1 MRVIRGVALVA
12 AAAWL
17 MAACGGAEAGYI
29 DLLGYPELKAELGAS
44 VPTGA
49 GVAVM
54 QVEGKDESNNYM
66 PNTTD
71 AEFSGKTIT
80 NATGTSTG
88 TSSHAHQVG
97 LNFYGNSTSI
107 APGITSITVY
117 EKNNWQGTG
126 FLKFGVTPATA
137 PAYSTARFA
146 NHSWASDTGTASV
159 NADILRRVD
168 YLVETDDFLQVVAVN
183 NILEEDDTN
192 KPLLADSYNAI
203 AVGVTSGAHATGTTA
218 VNSTYVAGRTK
229 PDVVAPGESPQ
240 NPSIRTSWA
249 AGMVSASAALLV
261 ETGHT
266 QTGLSN
272 GSYTSPRTGLTIY
285 HAETSEVIKA
295 ALMAG
300 ADRATSNGRGAEI
313 TDYTVD
319 TANGLDS
326 RFGAGQVNVYNSYHV
341 LTGGEHNSAQDGDAT
356 PIGRYGFDYDPA
368 FGGSSGSNSTGSYSF
383 TADFA
388 SLAREIFASLVWN
401 IDISAKGGDP
411 VGTATRYN
419 LDLEL
424 YDVTTGGT
432 LVAYSASTLDNT
444 ENIWFNLLYG
454 HSYRLDV
461 VRGSGQSDFL
471 WDYGLAWRVVP
482 EPPLAGDANLDHVVD
497 ALDYVVVSNN
507 YGTGSTW
514 IEGDVNGDGAVDA
527 LDFVVISNNYGA
539 HAPEPATL
547 AMLGLGGLG
556 LVLGR
561 KRR

>member
-12 AAAWL
+12 AAVIL
-17 MAACGGAEAGYI
+17 LGAAVEAMAGYI
-29 DLLGYPELKAELGAS
+29 DLIGYPELLAELGAS

-49 GVAVM
+49 GVTVM
-54 QVEGKDESNNYM
+54 QVEAPDGGKYM
-66 PNTTD
+66 PGTHTEFVDKIITD
-71 AEFSGKTIT
+71 A
-80 NATGTSTG
+80 TGISTG
-88 TSSHAHQVG
+88 TSSHAQQVG
-97 LNFYGNSTSI
+97 RNFYGNSSSV

-117 EKNNWQGTG
+117 EVNNWLVTG
-126 FLKFGVTPATA
+126 FLNYGVPGTA
-137 PAYSTARFA
+137 PKYSTCRIA

-159 NADILRRVD
+159 NANILRRVD

-183 NILEEDDTN
+183 NILEAGDTN
-192 KPLLADSYNAI
+192 EPLLADSYNAI

-218 VNSTYVAGRTK
+218 VDSTYVAGRTK
-229 PDVVAPGESPQ
+229 PDLVAPGESPE

-249 AGMVSASAALLV
+249 AGMVSAAAALLV

-272 GSYTSPRTGLTIY
+272 GSYTSPRSGLTIY

-300 ADRATSNGRGAEI
+300 ADRAIDNIRGADI
-313 TDYTVD
+313 SDYTVD

-326 RFGAGQVNVYNSYHV
+326 RFGAGQVNVYNSYHI
-341 LTGGEHNSAQDGDAT
+341 LTGGEHNSAQDGNTSD
-356 PIGRYGFDYDPA
+356 IGRYGFDYDPA
-368 FGGSSGSNSTGSYSF
+368 FGGGASSNSTGSYSF

-388 SLAREIFASLVWN
+388 SLAREIFATLVWN
-401 IDISAKGGDP
+401 IDIGPSTGPPNP
-411 VGTATRYN
+411 VGSATLYN
-419 LDLEL
+419 LDLML
-424 YDVTTGGT
+424 YDITTIET
-432 LVAYSASTLDNT
+432 LVASSTSTLDNT

-461 VRGSGQSDFL
+461 VRGSGQGDFL

-482 EPPLAGDANLDHVVD
+482 ETPLAGDANLDHVTD
-497 ALDYVVVSNN
+497 FLDYGVVATN
-507 YGTGSTW
+507 YGVGSTW
-514 IEGDVNGDGAVDA
+514 TEGDVNGDGAVDF
-527 LDFVVISNNYGA
+527 LDYGVIATNYGS

>member
-1 MRVIRGVALVA
+1 MRVVRGVALVA
-12 AAAWL
+12 AAVIVL
-17 MAACGGAEAGYI
+17 GAAVEARAGYI
-29 DLLGYPELKAELGAS
+29 DLIGYPELKAELGAS

-49 GVAVM
+49 GVKVM
-54 QVEGKDESNNYM
+54 QVEGKNESGYYM
-66 PNTTD
+66 PNTAS
-71 AEFSGKTIT
+71 AEFFGKTIT
-80 NATGTSTG
+80 NATGTPTG

-97 LNFYGNSTSI
+97 LNFYGNSISV
-107 APGITSITVY
+107 APGITNITVY

-126 FLKFGVTPATA
+126 FLNFGVPGTA
-137 PAYSTARFA
+137 PKYSTCRIA
-146 NHSWASDTGTASV
+146 NHSWASDTGTLSV
-159 NADILRRVD
+159 NANILRRLD

-183 NILEEDDTN
+183 NILVPDDTN

-203 AVGVTSGAHATGTTA
+203 AVGVTSGAHATGTTT
-218 VNSTYVAGRTK
+218 VDNTYVAGRTK

-240 NPSIRTSWA
+240 NASIRTSWA
-249 AGMVSASAALLV
+249 APMVSASAALLV

-285 HAETSEVIKA
+285 HAETSEVVKA

-341 LTGGEHNSAQDGDAT
+341 LTGGEHNSAQDGNAT
-356 PIGRYGFDYDPA
+356 AIGRYGFDYDPA
-368 FGGSSGSNSTGSYSF
+368 FGGLSASNTTGSYSF

-388 SLAREIFASLVWN
+388 SLARELFATLVWN

-419 LDLEL
+419 LDLLL
-424 YDVTTGGT
+424 YDETADGLLAASST
-432 LVAYSASTLDNT
+432 STLDNT
-444 ENIWFNLLYG
+444 ETIWKKLVDG

-461 VRGSGQSDFL
+461 VRGSGQGDFL
-471 WDYGLAWRVVP
+471 WDYGLAWRMVP
-482 EPPLAGDANLDHVVD
+482 EPPLPGDANLDHVVD

-514 IEGDVNGDGAVDA
+514 IEGDVNGDGAVNA